1 MIFFNPAK
9 SFFVCYPSQN
19 SPSIQPSPLQALN
32 TIVGVSA
39 IGVTVNSALFSLLLL
54 DSVKEKSSF
63 KIDNLFPE
71 INDEVYFSLFLARSA
86 RQNSREVLEER
97 RLKLI

>member
-1 MIFFNPAK
+1 
-9 SFFVCYPSQN
+9 
-19 SPSIQPSPLQALN
+19 
-32 TIVGVSA
+32 VSA